1 MMVGGWREKRRR
13 EDLGD
18 KMSEIKGWRRRM
30 RKEEGEEKG
39 ENREKK

>member
-1 MMVGGWREKRRR
+1 MMVGGWREERRG

-18 KMSEIKGWRRRM
+18 KTREIKGWRRIM

-39 ENREKK
+39 ENRKKK